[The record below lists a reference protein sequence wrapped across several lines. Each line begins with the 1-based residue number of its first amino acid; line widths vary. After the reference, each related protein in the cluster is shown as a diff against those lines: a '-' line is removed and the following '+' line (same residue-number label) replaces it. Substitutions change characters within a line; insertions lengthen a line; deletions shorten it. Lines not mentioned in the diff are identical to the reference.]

1 MKKININTIDWEKT
15 NELVPAIIQN
25 SSTGLVLMLGYMNK
39 EALKN
44 TLETGFVWFYSRTR
58 KKLWMKGETSQN
70 TLTVVDLK
78 LDCDNDTLLVKVI
91 PQGPT
96 CHTGDTTCFK
106 EESEDYSFKELFATI
121 SDRKVKLPK
130 KSYTTSL
137 FNAGLDKIS
146 LKVAEESLEVI
157 HAAQKETRERVI
169 EETVDLLYHLFVLL
183 AEKEIGFEEIEAE
196 IKKRSK

>member
-1 MKKININTIDWEKT
+1 MKKINIKKINWEKGDG
-15 NELVPAIIQN
+15 LIPAIIQN
-25 SSTGLVLMLGYMNK
+25 SSTGLVLMLGYMNQ
-39 EALKN
+39 EALKK
-44 TLETGFVWFYSRTR
+44 TLQTGFVWFYSRT
-58 KKLWMKGETSQN
+58 KKRLWMKGEVSKN
-70 TLTVVDLK
+70 TLTVINIK
-78 LDCDNDTLLVKVI
+78 PDCDNDTLLIKVL

-106 EESEDYSFKELFATI
+106 EEPKDYSFKELFATI
-121 SDRKVKLPK
+121 SLRKIKLPK

-137 FNAGLDKIS
+137 FKAGLDKIS

-157 HAAQKETRERVI
+157 HAAQKETKQRVV

-183 AEKEIGFEEIEAE
+183 VEKEVALDEIEAE

>member
-1 MKKININTIDWEKT
+1 MKKIDIKKINWEKGGG
-15 NELVPAIIQN
+15 LVPAIIQN
-25 SSTGLVLMLGYMNK
+25 SSTGLVSMLGYMNQV
-39 EALKN
+39 ALKK
-44 TLETGFVWFYSRTR
+44 TLRTGFVWFYSRT
-58 KKLWMKGETSQN
+58 KKRLWMKGETSQN

-96 CHTGDTTCFK
+96 CHAGNTTCFK
-106 EESEDYSFKELFATI
+106 EEPKDYSFKELFATI
-121 SDRKVKLPK
+121 SLRKIKLPQ

-157 HAAQKETRERVI
+157 HAAQKETKQRVI

-183 AEKEIGFEEIEAE
+183 AEKEITLEEVETE